1 MENNTPS
8 SWWHIRIC
16 LHKFQKMP
24 PNGSGFLPGDNHP
37 DWLAFNEN
45 DSSVNFE
52 VPQVDER
59 SLRTIMCI
67 VYSSSPDDI
76 ASEGL
81 KVLLLINCT
90 KKTIQLYK
98 RDALLASFDEEEWQK
113 VVSSTEPGD
122 IMKLIV
128 VFESKIVVK
137 KTTVYLI
144 YDEPTDEKTKQ
155 CCELDKNIIA
165 SSGDG
170 NILGRLFLRLPSLVR
185 TVLISRPF
193 WFCLAVI
200 LVWRIHFHSTKL

>member
-1 MENNTPS
+1 
-8 SWWHIRIC
+8 
-16 LHKFQKMP
+16 MP
-24 PNGSGFLPGDNHP
+24 PNGAGFLPGNNHP

-45 DSSVNFE
+45 GSSVTFE

-59 SLRTIMCI
+59 SLKTIMCI
-67 VYSSSPDDI
+67 VYSSPYGI
-76 ASEGL
+76 TSEGL
-81 KVLLLINCT
+81 RVLLLINCT

-128 VFESKIVVK
+128 VFKSKIVVK
-137 KTTVYLI
+137 KTTLYLI

-165 SSGDG
+165 SNGDG
-170 NILGRLFLRLPSLVR
+170 NVSKNGLN
-185 TVLISRPF
+185 
-193 WFCLAVI
+193 
-200 LVWRIHFHSTKL
+200 